1 VRIIRKAVGDEPV
14 TMFNV
19 GPGEMVMIL
28 GLAVVVLGPAR
39 LPGALRGA
47 GKVIGEVRRI
57 SGAFQQ
63 ELRNALEESEA
74 KVADKGDD
82 EDEDD
87 LLEDDFLDD
96 LLEDDERDQVI
107 R

>member
-1 VRIIRKAVGDEPV
+1 
-14 TMFNV
+14 MFNV

-74 KVADKGDD
+74 DAVD
-82 EDEDD
+82 EPVEDD
-87 LLEDDFLDD
+87 LLEDV
-96 LLEDDERDQVI
+96 EDVGQVM